1 MDKKNVLFTA
11 QLAPADKEE
20 LSYSHPGQ
28 PVEKLLAQFR
38 CLSSRSFVFSYR
50 GAIGAMGGVTPQG
63 CVWMLTAPCLR
74 ACPKTFVKAA
84 RKWLGVQLRRYPV
97 LFNWVD
103 EHHHTARRFITYLG
117 GVFTGEYQVL
127 SGRKF
132 LFFTF
137 RRDCMG
143 GIIQAGRMYT
153 STAAQALS
161 QTKRNKQYFSQ
172 RADATREN
180 RRQTWLH
187 NRAQTE
193 YLFRSAAEKNHL
205 LQEQA
210 RQQAATLQNTLAHKG
225 LDGSSV
231 TVQLLLEK
239 EKLAAA
245 QKQEKIAREVS
256 AQVNAADEKTAQTI
270 AALRTQEA
278 AARKKANQK
287 STVWKMTKQLFSW
300 FK

>member
-1 MDKKNVLFTA
+1 MEKGNLSFASRLT
-11 QLAPADKEE
+11 PADREE
-20 LSYSHPGQ
+20 LAYSHPGQ

-38 CLSSRSFVFSYR
+38 RLSARKFVFSYR
-50 GAIGAMGGVTPQG
+50 GATCAMGGVTPQG
-63 CVWMLTAPCLR
+63 CVWMLTAPGLHS
-74 ACPKTFVKAA
+74 CPKTFVKAA
-84 RKWLGVQLRRYPV
+84 RRWLNVQLRRYPV

-103 EHHHTARRFITYLG
+103 AHHHTARRFITYLG
-117 GVFTGEYQVL
+117 GVFTGEYQIL

-132 LFFTF
+132 LFFIF

-161 QTKRNKQYFSQ
+161 QTKKNKQYFSQ
-172 RADATREN
+172 RADDARED
-180 RRQTWLH
+180 RQQTWLN

-193 YLFRSAAEKNHL
+193 YLFRSAAEKNRL

-210 RQQAATLQNTLAHKG
+210 RQQASTLQNTLAHEG

-239 EKLAAA
+239 KKLAAA
-245 QKQEKIAREVS
+245 QEQEKIAREV
-256 AQVNAADEKTAQTI
+256 ATQVNAADEKTAQ
-270 AALRTQEA
+270 AMEALRTQEA

-287 STVWKMTKQLFSW
+287 STVWKITKQLFSW